1 MVFMVVFKASKEV
14 LALCVLGAIID
25 SCQLVDGLRLGRGG
39 GGNMSPD
46 ALAPLVTRAEEAPPQ
61 NNTEENNAE
70 LAQVEEAVR
79 ILEGL
84 GNDEILRQRV
94 LDRLADRHRAP
105 PQNIMEENNG
115 DLSGGAECSLKKC
128 CRACCK
134 KPLRCCCKLCC
145 SCYCRWNHTRQQWEI
160 ESQNVEAAVEDVLRL
175 CC

>member
-134 KPLRCCCKLCC
+134 KSLVNGCNLCC
-145 SCYCRWNHTRQQWEI
+145 PFSCGYSHSRQQCELERQNWEPV
-160 ESQNVEAAVEDVLRL
+160 VEKVLRF